1 MWRFSEFRAML
12 CLSLHTGRM
21 LAIRPIRSRK
31 HSAKFYFY
39 FVGHVLLI
47 RHQDSGRPSP
57 KSYSLFL
64 LVLLIPFVG
73 LAPCLSSYDPNNPL
87 APAYILSLTQHEN
100 RPGQPPRF
108 EPWSWEAI
116 LQNIERERKLSDN
129 SSTSGNNDY
138 RSLGE
143 LTMLSRS

>member
-1 MWRFSEFRAML
+1 MSKSPHRPHVGNSSDSFQEALCEILFLFRWPCPSYPSSRFWSSIAKVVFAIPPCPPHSFCWSRS
-12 CLSLHTGRM
+12 LSL
-21 LAIRPIRSRK
+21 
-31 HSAKFYFY
+31 
-39 FVGHVLLI
+39 VVN
-47 RHQDSGRPSP
+47 
-57 KSYSLFL
+57 
-64 LVLLIPFVG
+64 
-73 LAPCLSSYDPNNPL
+73 PNNPL

-116 LQNIERERKLSDN
+116 SRNIERERKLSDN